1 MRNHHQCLVG
11 TTPLPEVNY
20 SLQGKEK
27 MGGTKPSKNIDKSKK
42 NKKNKHK
49 KNKSKDQILG
59 KGKKFF
65 KCHRCG
71 GANHI
76 IKKCKIAQHLIDL
89 YQKSLK
95 EAK

>member
-42 NKKNKHK
+42 IRKISIRRTNLKIKFWGKERN
-49 KNKSKDQILG
+49 SSSVTAVVVLIIL
-59 KGKKFF
+59 
-65 KCHRCG
+65 
-71 GANHI
+71 
-76 IKKCKIAQHLIDL
+76 
-89 YQKSLK
+89 
-95 EAK
+95 